1 MKPIASTQP
10 AIAVSNRPRANL
22 QRSRNES
29 SHQSTDSR
37 CFIIATPV
45 QHCHGALFRGD
56 RWNSGAGHRAL
67 DYMYRIPIGRRTVQC
82 FGTGRYGPAH
92 LGGRALLAKFTER
105 SAGEL
110 IMSTRRRNAIG
121 ALCRDQRRLV
131 YRSRRSLVELNLPSS
146 VAPLITYRT

>member
-67 DYMYRIPIGRRTVQC
+67 DYMYRDTYRPPYCTVLRHRSLRT
-82 FGTGRYGPAH
+82 GD

-110 IMSTRRRNAIG
+110 IMSTRR
-121 ALCRDQRRLV
+121 
-131 YRSRRSLVELNLPSS
+131 
-146 VAPLITYRT
+146 